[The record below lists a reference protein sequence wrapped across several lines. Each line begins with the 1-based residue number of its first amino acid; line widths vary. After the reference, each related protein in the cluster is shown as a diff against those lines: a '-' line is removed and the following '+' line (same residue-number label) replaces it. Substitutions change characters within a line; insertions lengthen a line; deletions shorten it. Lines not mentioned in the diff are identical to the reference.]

1 MTNKQTILIT
11 GATGNIGG
19 GAALALAKRG
29 VSVVL
34 LGRKLERLEA
44 RANSIRV
51 ALSEAGIECQD
62 TDIATLAVDFSD
74 MESVRL
80 AAVEAMNRFPMIH
93 GLILS
98 AVALVQ
104 NGPNILPNG
113 HEVMF
118 ATNVMGP
125 FLFTQ
130 LLLETME
137 QSDGL
142 VLHVVAPFYEEI
154 DWDDLESIRNHK
166 TEPAYNRTKTM
177 NRMIAGELGRRYAG
191 KISSVAFDPTFII
204 DKKDPE
210 LDKRWPTG
218 FMGFFWR
225 VMTLLF
231 AKPPAV
237 AGEPIANLM
246 LSYPDRSAINGA
258 LFKLDKR
265 VEKPDKAMNDEVS
278 GKRLWDEL
286 VRLTGLTPDQDRNRQ
301 KGEKR

>member
-1 MTNKQTILIT
+1 MTNKQAILIT

-29 VSVVL
+29 ARIVL

-44 RANSIRV
+44 RANSICT
-51 ALSEAGIECQD
+51 ALSEAQIERQD
-62 TDIATLAVDFSD
+62 IEIATLVVDLSD
-74 MESVRL
+74 MDSVRL
-80 AAVEAMNRFPMIH
+80 AAAEAMIRFPTIN
-93 GLILS
+93 GLVLS
-98 AVALVQ
+98 AVALIQ
-104 NGPNILPNG
+104 HGPNILPNG

-130 LLLETME
+130 LLLEQM
-137 QSDGL
+137 QHSDGL

-154 DWDDLESIRNHK
+154 DWGDLESIRNHN
-166 TEPAYNRTKTM
+166 TEIAYNRTKTM
-177 NRMIAGELGRRYAG
+177 NWMIAGELARRFAG
-191 KISSVAFDPTFII
+191 KIASVAFNPTFII

-210 LDKRWPTG
+210 LNKRWPTG

-237 AGEPIANLM
+237 AGEPIADLM
-246 LSYPDRSAINGA
+246 LSSRDRSAINGA
-258 LFKLDKR
+258 LFKLSKR
-265 VEKPDKAMNDEVS
+265 VDKPNKAMSDQLS

-286 VRLTGLTPDQDRNRQ
+286 VRLTELTP
-301 KGEKR
+301 G